1 MKYVFLLVA
10 AAALGLL
17 AWLALKP
24 AAVPEL
30 APLPPMEAPAGDWF
44 STPPEAGSEP
54 LDAGAEASD
63 DAEYDGIELDPEAIA
78 SLRGARLLGDPRT
91 PPIER
96 SAPGE
101 AATAEELADPA
112 KYAEYESRQE
122 KKLKRAYVIE
132 AEKYLEQLRSD
143 VERGRAGGIP
153 PDEIA
158 KVEKKIEGIAKMRE
172 QLLKDDP
179 TLLSGSSQQP

>member
-1 MKYVFLLVA
+1 MKYVFILVA
-10 AAALGLL
+10 AVALGLL

-24 AAVPEL
+24 AAAPEL
-30 APLPPMEAPAGDWF
+30 APLPPMEASAGDWF
-44 STPPEAGSEP
+44 SAPPEAGSEP
-54 LDAGAEASD
+54 VDAGAESTADDEYSD
-63 DAEYDGIELDPEAIA
+63 IELDPEAIA
-78 SLRGARLLGDPRT
+78 SLRGERLLGDPRA

-143 VERGRAGGIP
+143 VDKGRAMGIP

-179 TLLSGSSQQP
+179 TLLSGSQPQP

>member
-1 MKYVFLLVA
+1 MKYVFILIA

-24 AAVPEL
+24 VAAPEP
-30 APLPPMEAPAGDWF
+30 APLPPLEAPTGDWF
-44 STPPEAGSEP
+44 STPLEGDSEP
-54 LDAGAEASD
+54 VDAGAAAAAD
-63 DAEYDGIELDPEAIA
+63 DAEGDIELDPEAIA
-78 SLRGARLLGDPRT
+78 SLRGARLLGDPRA

-112 KYAEYESRQE
+112 RYAEYESRQE

-143 VERGRAGGIP
+143 VERGRAAGIP
-153 PDEIA
+153 ADEIA
-158 KVEKKIEGIAKMRE
+158 KVEKKIDGIAKMRE
-172 QLLKDDP
+172 QLLRDDP
-179 TLLSGSSQQP
+179 TLLSGGEPK